1 MTRRQRRRAAWAARD
16 ARRFRARAGWTLLG
30 MPVDYTRSPLP
41 KKERHR
47 FRPLFVRLSPRSNP
61 AKPMGRR
68 RHWPSMGA
76 VVSQKKPHEEVTTE
90 RIFELYRKF
99 SSPAD
104 RAAGLMEIV
113 KDSSTSTAG

>member
-1 MTRRQRRRAAWAARD
+1 
-16 ARRFRARAGWTLLG
+16 
-30 MPVDYTRSPLP
+30 
-41 KKERHR
+41 
-47 FRPLFVRLSPRSNP
+47 
-61 AKPMGRR
+61 
-68 RHWPSMGA
+68 MGA